1 MYVCMHVCMYACMC
15 VSMHLCI
22 GLYEY
27 KYTRTHI
34 YIYIYMYLGIHK
46 QQKKNAR
53 DIPATHITVLYH
65 TYKNMYMHTNHLR
78 CVHI

>member
-1 MYVCMHVCMYACMC
+1 
-15 VSMHLCI
+15 
-22 GLYEY
+22 
-27 KYTRTHI
+27 
-34 YIYIYMYLGIHK
+34 MYLGIHK